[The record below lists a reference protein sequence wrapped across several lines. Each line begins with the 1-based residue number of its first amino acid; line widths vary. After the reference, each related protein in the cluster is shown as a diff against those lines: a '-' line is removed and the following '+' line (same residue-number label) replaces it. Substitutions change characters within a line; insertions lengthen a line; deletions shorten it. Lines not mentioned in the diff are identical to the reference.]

1 MSLTVYNSM
10 SRTKEPFETW
20 EPGVVRMYVCGVTVY
35 SDAHIGH
42 ARAFITFDIV
52 RRYLEWIGYTVH
64 HAQNFTDIDDKIINR
79 ARNLG
84 ITEEELT
91 ERLIADWAEETRAL
105 NIMPATV
112 YPRATQEIPEIIE
125 MIEGLIRLEHAYPV
139 EGGDVNYRVTSF
151 AEYGKL
157 SGRKL
162 EDMLAGARIEVDP
175 RKEHPMDFA
184 LWKAAKPGEISW
196 DSPWGPGRPGWHIEC
211 SVMAREHLGNRIDIH
226 GGGEDLV
233 FPHHENEIA
242 QSEAFPENRPFAR
255 YWMHNGLLHFSGDKM
270 SKSIGN
276 LINIRDLIANGDAR
290 SFRLMAL
297 QSIYRAPLNYT
308 DEGLEA
314 ARRGL
319 ERLDLAM
326 RGYDETSTGASAE
339 TDAALADAERRFR
352 EAMDDD
358 FNTPVAV
365 SVLFDISRTANRAEG
380 ADKTAAQAK
389 LKELAGVLGL
399 ELRAPEAA
407 GAGDAGP
414 YIDLLL
420 EIRNELRAQKNWA
433 LSDAIRDGL
442 AERGVTVEDSP
453 TGATWRRRDEA
464 R

>member
-10 SRTKEPFETW
+10 SRKKEPFETY
-20 EPGVVRMYVCGVTVY
+20 EPGIVRMYVCGVTVY

-52 RRYLEWIGYTVH
+52 RRYLEWSGYTVQ

-79 ARNLG
+79 ARDLG

-91 ERLIADWAEETRAL
+91 EQLITDWAEETRAL

-112 YPRATQEIPEIIE
+112 YPRATQEIPEIIA
-125 MIEGLIRLEHAYPV
+125 MIQGLIQLEHAYPV
-139 EGGDVNYRVTSF
+139 EGGDVNYRVSSF

-162 EDMLAGARIEVDP
+162 DDMLAGARIEVDP

-196 DSPWGPGRPGWHIEC
+196 DSPWGSGRPGWHIEC
-211 SVMAREHLGNRIDIH
+211 SVMALQHLGNRLDIH

-255 YWMHNGLLHFSGDKM
+255 YWMHNGLLQFSGEKM

-276 LINIRDLIANGDAR
+276 LVNIRELIANGDAR
-290 SFRLMAL
+290 AFRLMAL
-297 QSIYRAPLNYT
+297 QSVYRVPLT
-308 DEGLEA
+308 FTEEGLEA

-326 RGYDETSTGASAE
+326 RGGDDTSDAVSPELTAAL
-339 TDAALADAERRFR
+339 TDAEQRFR
-352 EAMDDD
+352 DAMDDD

-365 SVLFDISRTANRAEG
+365 SVLFDLSRTANRADG

-389 LKELAGVLGL
+389 LSELASVLGF
-399 ELRAPEAA
+399 ELQAPESS
-407 GAGDAGP
+407 GGGDAGP
-414 YIDLLL
+414 FIDLLL
-420 EIRNELRAQKNWA
+420 EIRNELRTQKNWA
-433 LSDAIRDGL
+433 LSDAIRNGL

-453 TGATWRRRDEA
+453 TGASWRRRG
-464 R
+464 

>member
-10 SRTKEPFETW
+10 SRTKETFETY

-42 ARAFITFDIV
+42 ARAFITFDVI
-52 RRYLEWIGYTVH
+52 RRYLEWSGYTVL
-64 HAQNFTDIDDKIINR
+64 HAQNFTDVDDKIITR
-79 ARNLG
+79 ARSLG
-84 ITEEELT
+84 ITEDELT
-91 ERLIADWAEETRAL
+91 GRLIADWAEETEAL
-105 NIMPATV
+105 NILPATV

-125 MIEGLIRLEHAYPV
+125 MIQGLIQLEHAYPV
-139 EGGDVNYRVTSF
+139 EGGDVNYRVNSF
-151 AEYGKL
+151 PEYGKL

-162 EDMLAGARIEVDP
+162 DDMLAGARVEVDP

-211 SVMAREHLGNRIDIH
+211 SVMALQHLGNRLDIH

-255 YWMHNGLLHFSGDKM
+255 YWMHNGLLHLSGDKM

-297 QSIYRAPLNYT
+297 QSVYRAPLNYT
-308 DEGLEA
+308 DESHEA

-326 RGYDETSTGASAE
+326 RGYSGETAEHASSKMTA
-339 TDAALADAERRFR
+339 TLNDATRRFKD
-352 EAMDDD
+352 AMNDD
-358 FNTPVAV
+358 FNTPVAM
-365 SVLFDISRTANRAEG
+365 SVLFDLSRTVNRAEG
-380 ADKTAAQAK
+380 DDKTAAQAT
-389 LKELAGVLGL
+389 LHELADVLGL
-399 ELRAPEAA
+399 ELLAPESSVT
-407 GAGDAGP
+407 GDAGP
-414 YIDLLL
+414 FIDLLL
-420 EIRNELRAQKNWA
+420 QIRSDLRAQKNWA
-433 LSDAIRDGL
+433 MSDAIRDGL
-442 AERGVTVEDSP
+442 AERGVIVEDSS
-453 TGATWRRRDEA
+453 TGATWRRRD
-464 R
+464 

>member
-10 SRTKEPFETW
+10 SRTKEPFETY

-52 RRYLEWIGYTVH
+52 RRYLEWSGYIVH

-79 ARNLG
+79 ARDLG
-84 ITEEELT
+84 ITEEMLT
-91 ERLIADWAEETRAL
+91 EQLIEDWAEETRAL

-125 MIEGLIRLEHAYPV
+125 MIQGLIQLEHAYPV
-139 EGGDVNYRVTSF
+139 DGGDVNYRVSSF

-162 EDMLAGARIEVDP
+162 EDMQAGARIEVDP

-211 SVMAREHLGNRIDIH
+211 SVMALQHLGNRLDIH

-255 YWMHNGLLHFSGDKM
+255 YWMHNGLLQFSGEKM

-276 LINIRDLIANGDAR
+276 LVNIRELIANGDAR
-290 SFRLMAL
+290 AFRLMAL
-297 QSIYRAPLNYT
+297 QSVYRVPLT
-308 DEGLEA
+308 FTEEGLEA

-326 RGYDETSTGASAE
+326 RAGGDTRDAISPDVTAAL
-339 TDAALADAERRFR
+339 TDAEQRFR

-365 SVLFDISRTANRAEG
+365 SVLFDLSRTANRADG

-389 LKELAGVLGL
+389 LSELASVLGL
-399 ELRAPEAA
+399 ELQAPESS
-407 GAGDAGP
+407 GGGDAGP
-414 YIDLLL
+414 FIDLLL
-420 EIRNELRAQKNWA
+420 AIRDELRTQKNWA

-453 TGATWRRRDEA
+453 TGATWRRRS
-464 R
+464 